1 MVEALRQ
8 RPPDAPEPTAT
19 GGPRRSS
26 RFRWSGALSPRT
38 PLAVAL
44 LGIASL
50 ATALLAPGTGRQPAR
65 AATSGSEA
73 ATSHLFDRIVGDP
86 PRLRAFIRA
95 MPKGGDLHNHL
106 AGAVYAE
113 SYLGWAAESGLC
125 LDVAAHAIVRPP
137 CVGGLRPASA
147 LTPGAAPGQLPGLR
161 DAMIDALS
169 MRDFVPTP
177 LDASGHDHF
186 FSTFARFD
194 AAGTGHVGEMLAE
207 EARRAAD
214 EHTEYLEIMWYPRV
228 REAAALGLSR
238 PWSGEDFAA
247 DLGAVRSGLPT
258 LLAEARRDTD
268 QAEARMRRVL
278 RCGTAGA
285 DPGCAVTIRYQVF
298 LLRTLPP
305 AAVFAQMAYGY
316 ALVQADPRFVGVNIV
331 APEDDPVA
339 LRDYGLHM
347 RAFRF
352 FHAAHP
358 EVRLSLHAGELALGL
373 VPPEALR
380 DHIRQAVEVAGASRI
395 GHGVDIADE
404 DDPAGLLA
412 EMARRHVAVE
422 INQTSN
428 AEILGVSG
436 PEHPFPFYRA
446 AGVPL
451 VLSTDDEGV
460 ERIDLSHEYVRAVQS
475 WHLRY
480 PDLKALAR
488 NAIAFSFLAGAPLP
502 TDASGA
508 PRADPPLLARSDKA
522 RLQWQLELAFR
533 AFEAKP

>member
-1 MVEALRQ
+1 MVEALTAPSAP
-8 RPPDAPEPTAT
+8 RPGA
-19 GGPRRSS
+19 
-26 RFRWSGALSPRT
+26 SGWAALLALT
-38 PLAVAL
+38 VLAVA
-44 LGIASL
+44 AS
-50 ATALLAPGTGRQPAR
+50 PAR
-65 AATSGSEA
+65 AAESAQAA
-73 ATSHLFDRIVGDP
+73 ATSRLFDRIAGDP
-86 PRLRAFIRA
+86 PRLQAFVRA

-106 AGAVYAE
+106 SGAIYAE
-113 SYLGWAAESGLC
+113 SYLGWAAAGGLC
-125 LDVAAHAIVRPP
+125 LDVATHAIARPP
-137 CVGGLRPASA
+137 CTGGLRPAAAA
-147 LTPGAAPGQLPGLR
+147 LAQTPGLR
-161 DAMIDALS
+161 DAMIDSLS
-169 MRDFVPTP
+169 MRDFLPTP
-177 LDASGHDHF
+177 SDASGHDHF
-186 FSTFARFD
+186 FSTFGRFD
-194 AAGTGHVGEMLAE
+194 VAETGHVGDMLAE
-207 EARRAAD
+207 EASRAAA
-214 EHTEYLEIMWYPRV
+214 EHTQYLEIMWYPRL

-247 DLGAVRSGLPT
+247 DLAAVQGGLPA
-258 LLAEARRDTD
+258 LLAEARQDTD
-268 QAEARMRRVL
+268 QAEARMRQVL
-278 RCGTAGA
+278 RCGGPDA
-285 DPGCAVTIRYQVF
+285 DPGCGVAIRYQAF

-305 AAVFAQMAYGY
+305 AAVFAQLAYGY
-316 ALVQADPRFVGVNIV
+316 ALVRADPRFVGVNIV

-358 EVRLSLHAGELALGL
+358 DVHLSLHAGELALGL

-380 DHIRQAVEVAGASRI
+380 DHIRQAVEMAGASRI

-428 AEILGVSG
+428 AEILGVAA
-436 PEHPFPFYRA
+436 PAHPFPFYRA

-460 ERIDLSHEYVRAVQS
+460 SRIDLSHEYLRAVRS

-488 NAIAFSFLAGAPLP
+488 TAIAASFLAGAPLP
-502 TDASGA
+502 TDALGA
-508 PRADPPLLARSDKA
+508 PRDDPALVARSDRA

-533 AFEAKP
+533 AFEARNASAG